1 MSQLTTRSVARQ
13 ERLMQVLLAPHVS
26 EKGTTAAD
34 QHNQVVFRV
43 KPDATKTEIRQAVES
58 LFKVKVTQVRT
69 LNVRGK
75 SKRFGQAL
83 GRRPDWKKAYITL
96 AAGQEINFA
105 AGAE

>member
-1 MSQLTTRSVARQ
+1 MSLPIAKQ

-26 EKGTTAAD
+26 EKGTTVAD
-34 QHNQVVFRV
+34 KHNQVVFRV
-43 KPDATKTEIRQAVES
+43 LRNADKGEIRQAVET

-75 SKRFGQAL
+75 NKRFGQMA
-83 GRRPDWKKAYITL
+83 GRRPDWKKAYVTL

-105 AGAE
+105 GGGE

>member
-1 MSQLTTRSVARQ
+1 MSFSVPKQ
-13 ERLMQVLLAPHVS
+13 ERLMQVLVAPQVS
-26 EKGTTAAD
+26 EKGSTVAD
-34 QHNQVVFRV
+34 KYNQVVFRV
-43 KPDATKTEIRQAVES
+43 KPDATKTEIKQAIET

-75 SKRFGQAL
+75 SKRFGQMT
-83 GRRPDWKKAYITL
+83 GRRSDWKKAYITL

>member
-1 MSQLTTRSVARQ
+1 MNLSVARQ
-13 ERLMQVLLAPHVS
+13 ERLMQVLVAPHVS
-26 EKGTTAAD
+26 EKGTTVAD

-43 KPDATKTEIRQAVES
+43 RPDATKTEIKQAVET

-75 SKRFGQAL
+75 NKRFGQTL
-83 GRRPDWKKAYITL
+83 GRRADWKKAYITL

-105 AGAE
+105 AGVG

>member
-1 MSQLTTRSVARQ
+1 MNLPIAKQ

-26 EKGTTAAD
+26 EKGTTVAD
-34 QHNQVVFRV
+34 KHNQVVFRV
-43 KPDATKTEIRQAVES
+43 LPDASKPEIKQAVET

-75 SKRFGQAL
+75 NKRFGQRL
-83 GRRPDWKKAYITL
+83 GRRSDWKKAYITL

>member
-1 MSQLTTRSVARQ
+1 MNPSVAKQ

-26 EKGTTAAD
+26 EKSTTVAD

-43 KPDATKTEIRQAVES
+43 KNDATKLEIRQAVES

-75 SKRFGQAL
+75 NKRFGQMA
-83 GRRPDWKKAYITL
+83 GRRSDWKKAYITL
-96 AAGQEINFA
+96 AEGQEINFA

>member
-1 MSQLTTRSVARQ
+1 MSLPIAKQ
-13 ERLMQVLLAPHVS
+13 ERLMQVLLAPQVS
-26 EKGTTAAD
+26 EKGTTVAEK
-34 QHNQVVFRV
+34 HNQVVFRV
-43 KPDATKTEIRQAVES
+43 KTDANKAEIKQAIET

-75 SKRFGQAL
+75 SKRFGQMA
-83 GRRPDWKKAYITL
+83 GRRSDWKKAYITL

>member
-1 MSQLTTRSVARQ
+1 MSLPIAKQ

-26 EKGTTAAD
+26 EKGTTVAD
-34 QHNQVVFRV
+34 LHNQVVFRV
-43 KPDATKTEIRQAVES
+43 KTDATKTEIRQAVET

-75 SKRFGQAL
+75 SKRFGQMA

-96 AAGQEINFA
+96 AQGQEINFA
-105 AGAE
+105 AGVE

>member
-1 MSQLTTRSVARQ
+1 MSLPIAKQ

-26 EKGTTAAD
+26 EKGTTVAD

-43 KPDATKTEIRQAVES
+43 KTDATKIEIRQAVET

-75 SKRFGQAL
+75 SKRFGQMA

-96 AAGQEINFA
+96 AQGQEINFA
-105 AGAE
+105 AGVE

>member
-1 MSQLTTRSVARQ
+1 MNFSVPKQ
-13 ERLMQVLLAPHVS
+13 ERLMQVLVAPQVS
-26 EKGTTAAD
+26 EKGSTVAD
-34 QHNQVVFRV
+34 KYNQVVFRV
-43 KPDATKTEIRQAVES
+43 KPDATKTEIKQAIET

-75 SKRFGQAL
+75 SKRFGQMT
-83 GRRPDWKKAYITL
+83 GRRSDWKKAYITL

>member
-1 MSQLTTRSVARQ
+1 MSLPIDKQ
-13 ERLMQVLLAPHVS
+13 ERLMQVLLGPQVS
-26 EKGTTAAD
+26 EKGTTVAD
-34 QHNQVVFRV
+34 KHNQVVFRV
-43 KPDATKTEIRQAVES
+43 KPDASKVEIKQAIEV

-75 SKRFGQAL
+75 SKRFGQMA
-83 GRRPDWKKAYITL
+83 GRRADWKKAYITL